1 MFERFTAWGREVVVF
16 AQEEAR
22 DLRHQSIGAEHIL
35 LGLLR
40 DPAQLSAVVLG
51 RLGLTLAE
59 ARAEVRDTIGEGE
72 RVTAGSIPF
81 TPRAKGILEQSLREA
96 LSLGHDYIG
105 GEHLLLALARER
117 DGLAADI
124 LGKRG
129 ASPNRVR
136 DEVLRA
142 LQAGEATPPPR
153 DERTPPPAPGDPD
166 AGASLAAP
174 RFSGPWD
181 AVAQAHLLLG
191 LIAAGGP
198 VADFLSEHGVT
209 ADAVRDRLA

>member
-22 DLRHQSIGAEHIL
+22 DLRHGSIGAEHIL

-51 RLGLTLAE
+51 RLGVTLAE
-59 ARAEVRDTIGEGE
+59 TRAEVRDTIGEGE

-153 DERTPPPAPGDPD
+153 DERTPPPPGDPD
-166 AGASLAAP
+166 AAARPAMP
-174 RFSGPWD
+174 RFPAPWD
-181 AVAQAHLLLG
+181 PAAQAHLLLG

-198 VADFLSEHGVT
+198 VADFLSERGVT